1 MALVSSIIRSVIS
14 ELSQVPGTGVQLY
27 AEGRILNYIQAAFDL
42 VFEKVWWEDY
52 MEWNLFTLDGV
63 NGLPTTNPTT
73 VTRFTDIRT
82 VFWGTTTYR
91 MRRVPEDLNPYSL
104 SGNTGR
110 YVEPTQTSGKIFQVW
125 PLTAA
130 GTVRVHSRARP
141 TDFVVTDDIKL
152 DRLMIVYGAAWMAAQ
167 SDGSNPGEIDRLGRA
182 FNKRFEDVRASRS
195 EIPSDLDYR
204 TGQVPTTWVEQNGP
218 VY

>member
-63 NGLPTTNPTT
+63 SGLPTTNPTT
-73 VTRFTDIRT
+73 IARFTDIRSC
-82 VFWGTTTYR
+82 FWSTTTYR
-91 MRRVPEDLNPYSL
+91 LRRCPEDLNIYSVT
-104 SGNTGR
+104 GTTGR
-110 YVEPTQTSGKIFQVW
+110 YIEPTATTGKVFQIW
-125 PLTAA
+125 PNAAA
-130 GTVRVHSRARP
+130 GTVRIHSRARP
-141 TDFVVTDDIKL
+141 ADLTTSTDIKL
-152 DRLMIVYGAAWMAAQ
+152 DRLLMVYGAAWMAAQ

-204 TGQVPTTWVEQNGP
+204 TGQVPTTWTEIND
-218 VY
+218 